1 MPHYILKGRV
11 VVPCE
16 NWMAWA
22 LWFGGTDRAVARDDI
37 VREDADTVTI
47 STVFLGHDSQADSSS
62 PPIVFESMVFGG
74 PLNGQM
80 QHYCTWDEAERGHG
94 HLLAESITEGEL
106 AAWDLHKLLDR
117 VQRTQP

>member
-1 MPHYILKGRV
+1 MAHYILKGRA

-16 NWMAWA
+16 NWMAWT
-22 LWFGGTDRAVARDDI
+22 LWFCGTDRAVARDDI

-47 STVFLGHDSQADSSS
+47 STVFLGHDSRADSSS
-62 PPIVFESMVFGG
+62 LPFVFESMVFGG

-80 QHYCTWDEAERGHG
+80 QHYCTWDEAERGHR

-106 AAWDLHKLLDR
+106 AAWELHNLLAR
-117 VQRTQP
+117 FHGTQP